1 MRNIE
6 SFYNIERDEF
16 VQVVNFR
23 DRTIKAMTWEEF
35 WEVEHVEWIQ
45 RLPFRSELI
54 PEKEIRRDY
63 LDIHEL
69 DKPYGMSFW
78 AFLVAEQLKDD
89 FCEYENIRYRRAIL
103 KWFERNNLF
112 SRLKMN
118 VYLGE
123 LD

>member
-16 VQVVNFR
+16 VQVVDFR
-23 DRTIKAMTWEEF
+23 DRTIKAITWEEF
-35 WEVEHVEWIQ
+35 WEVENVEWIQ

-54 PEKEIRRDY
+54 PEKVIRRDY

-69 DKPYGMSFW
+69 DKPYSMSFW
-78 AFLVAEQLKDD
+78 SFLVAEQLKED
-89 FCEYENIRYRRAIL
+89 FCEYENTRYRRAIL

-118 VYLGE
+118 VYLA
-123 LD
+123 